1 MPSQASV
8 QPHGALLIGYMVI
21 SLHKLLSCGFEPISA
36 FSFRLYDLLPDVSG
50 NFPDRVLLP
59 AHNPGLCACLRC
71 CIAHTLI
78 QSAYVQS
85 QSRSPR
91 LCIWA
96 FIAGVISMFR
106 SSCMEFFMFFL
117 RFLAAADA
125 RPAFRALARRCSGV
139 ISVLFCI
146 KFSSFDTS
154 PPTNFCYISEER
166 KRHLRVSGNASHL
179 LLCSIVGAGSRL
191 RLPAASRLYITPMLI
206 SSKRESCLY
215 ASD

>member
-1 MPSQASV
+1 MNYIA
-8 QPHGALLIGYMVI
+8 
-21 SLHKLLSCGFEPISA
+21 
-36 FSFRLYDLLPDVSG
+36 RT
-50 NFPDRVLLP
+50 FPFM
-59 AHNPGLCACLRC
+59 AC